1 MNSDG
6 SDVQRVTRS
15 SGRDGYPAWSPDGER
30 IVFQSERDGN
40 WEIYQINKDGS
51 EPIRLTNDPADD
63 QDPHW
68 SPDGER
74 IVFQSE
80 RDGNLEIY
88 RMDSEGNNIVRLTN
102 NPLEDQYPA
111 WSPDGQFIAYSSMQD
126 GNFEVFVMNADGSEV
141 IQITQDPPENAWDD
155 TYPTWSPGNF
165 TFTEEPWFGPPFLA
179 KDSDGDFQP
188 DTITDS
194 ISVDDL
200 TAFVFFPYQNMED
213 GMPWHMDLIYEGSEY
228 STLLSWDHGH
238 SGLYSGFIPITPQT
252 PTSATIQLIV
262 NDKILQEVSF
272 EIVK

>member
-1 MNSDG
+1 
-6 SDVQRVTRS
+6 
-15 SGRDGYPAWSPDGER
+15 
-30 IVFQSERDGN
+30 
-40 WEIYQINKDGS
+40 
-51 EPIRLTNDPADD
+51 
-63 QDPHW
+63 
-68 SPDGER
+68 
-74 IVFQSE
+74 
-80 RDGNLEIY
+80 
-88 RMDSEGNNIVRLTN
+88 MDSEGNNIVRLTN
-102 NPLEDQYPA
+102 NPLEDQYHA